1 MNIFFM
7 GTPEFAVP
15 TLDILNKNYNVIG
28 VFTQPPRP
36 SGRGMKEIKSLI
48 QQYSEKNK
56 LNFYTPN
63 NLKKDKTLK
72 LLKSLNPDLIVVV
85 AYGLLI
91 PEVILKIPS
100 YGCINGHASLL
111 PKWRGAA
118 PIQRSI
124 MNLDQETGISI
135 MKINEKLD
143 SGPVCNT

>member
-15 TLDILNKNYNVIG
+15 TLDILNKNHNVIG
-28 VFTQPPRP
+28 IFTQPPRP
-36 SGRGMKEIKSLI
+36 SGRGMKEIKSSI

-63 NLKKDKTLK
+63 NLKNDEILK
-72 LLKSLNPDLIVVV
+72 LLKSLNPNLIVVV

-124 MNLDQETGISI
+124 EAGDIKTG
-135 MKINEKLD
+135 MTVYAAL
-143 SGPVCNT
+143 